1 MVNKDKN
8 KEYILLNENNI
19 INDIL
24 LDICNKENNIKLK
37 IEELKEIIL
46 MLNEEKNSTD
56 KEIISFLNKVTL
68 ILYLYLV
75 QKKFLMFYGGK
86 AIIFNII

>member
-37 IEELKEIIL
+37 IEELKEII
-46 MLNEEKNSTD
+46 NAK
-56 KEIISFLNKVTL
+56 
-68 ILYLYLV
+68 
-75 QKKFLMFYGGK
+75 
-86 AIIFNII
+86 

>member
-56 KEIISFLNKVTL
+56 KEII
-68 ILYLYLV
+68 I
-75 QKKFLMFYGGK
+75 
-86 AIIFNII
+86 